1 MNQTEIDRLRLWGE
15 IQIENDNHLAQA
27 LQNSVKEL
35 LGHIDESEKHL
46 YVNDPEPNSSWGDHV
61 RNIIELYISVY
72 HRENKYPPS
81 LEEIADHIGLKDRSS
96 VKHHIDM
103 MENMNMLTRK
113 KDQNRT
119 IVLTG
124 KRNE

>member
-1 MNQTEIDRLRLWGE
+1 MNQEKLNRLRLWAE
-15 IQIENDNHLAQA
+15 IQIEGDEQPAQA
-27 LQNSVKEL
+27 LQNSVRDL
-35 LGHIDESEKHL
+35 IQHIDESEKHL
-46 YVNDPEPNSSWGDHV
+46 YVNDLEPNPTSGDRV
-61 RNIIELYISVY
+61 RHMIESFISGY

-81 LEEIADHIGLKDRSS
+81 LEEIADYIGLKDRSS

-103 MENMNMLTRK
+103 MENMNILTRK

-124 KRNE
+124 KINE